1 MPKPLLA
8 PILAGVLCLAA
19 WCAAGPAQAGACL
32 ERGLWPPATETMSL
46 HPAGA
51 PKKAIDLSWPAQGAP
66 SVLSLWTAHGGA
78 NQRWVIYM
86 GLSAK
91 LPSSFLIKSAAEPRC
106 LVWGRPVPVLSER
119 LHTVRCDSE
128 NPAQRW
134 CVTGAGDGAV
144 HIRHLPGG
152 GCLTADGNL
161 AQEGVPLTLK
171 PCRNAPEQRW
181 LVR

>member
-1 MPKPLLA
+1 MPKPLPALCLA
-8 PILAGVLCLAA
+8 LILCLAA
-19 WCAAGPAQAGACL
+19 WCAAAPAPAGDCL
-32 ERGLWPPATETMSL
+32 ERGLWPPATDSMSL
-46 HPAGA
+46 HPASA

-66 SVLSLWTAHGGA
+66 TVLSLWTYHGGT

-86 GLSAK
+86 GLSTK
-91 LPSSFLIKSAAEPRC
+91 LPSSFMIKTMAEPRC
-106 LVWGRPVPVLSER
+106 LVWSKPVAALPER

-134 CVTGAGDGAV
+134 CVTNAGNGAV
-144 HIRHLPGG
+144 QIRHLQTG

-161 AQEGVPLTLK
+161 AMEGVAVTLK